1 MKKCIICGK
10 EISFGAFCKDCY
22 VKENPVI
29 KKVKTLNIKIC
40 ENCNDIE
47 IKNKWNILEEG
58 IEKLI
63 KESVVFDENFE
74 IYETLLLDYYLEEKK
89 IKIILELNGIIKEL
103 NEEFSEQIE
112 LEYPYQP
119 TLCEKC
125 KKSNTQYYEAILQLR
140 DFPINFLNEVQNFL
154 KEEMMKNKVY
164 SNKEI
169 IYKKSKKQKNSEEI
183 LINKDIYL
191 TSMNF
196 AKAFVRE
203 LEKKYKN
210 LETKISRKI
219 YSKDKVTSKDLY
231 RLTILVRYNN

>member
-1 MKKCIICGK
+1 MKQCIICGK
-10 EISFGAFCKDCY
+10 KISFGVFCKECY
-22 VKENPVI
+22 IKENPI
-29 KKVKTLNIKIC
+29 ISKVKALNIKIC
-40 ENCNDIE
+40 ENCSDLE
-47 IKNKWNILEEG
+47 IKNKWINFEDG

-63 KESVVFDENFE
+63 KESIVFDEKFKIDE
-74 IYETLLLDYYLEEKK
+74 ILLYDHFLENKK
-89 IKIILELNGIIKEL
+89 LKIILQLNGMIKEL
-103 NEEFSEQIE
+103 NDEFSDQIE

-140 DFPINFLNEVQNFL
+140 DFPVNVLNEIQLWL
-154 KEEMMKNKVY
+154 KEEMIKNKVY

-169 IYKKSKKQKNSEEI
+169 IYKKSKKHKNSDEL

-196 AKAFVRE
+196 AKSFVRE

-219 YSKDKVTSKDLY
+219 YSRDKVTSKDLY
-231 RLTILVRYNN
+231 RITILVRYLN